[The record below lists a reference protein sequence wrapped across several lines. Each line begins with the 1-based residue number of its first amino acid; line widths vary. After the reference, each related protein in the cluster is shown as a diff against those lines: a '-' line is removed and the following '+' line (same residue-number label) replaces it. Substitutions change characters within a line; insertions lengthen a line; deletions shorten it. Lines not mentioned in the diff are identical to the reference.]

1 MVEEIVEETFY
12 KVMGNKEKINQKKIR
27 KAVIETIQKMMK

>member
-1 MVEEIVEETFY
+1 MVEESVEETFN
-12 KVMGNKEKINQKKIR
+12 KVMGNKQKDKSEKIR